1 MSELKPSA
9 IYKDAKLLMLGGTGF
24 LGKVVLSMLLTR
36 YPQVGRIYLMVR
48 AASLAESEDR
58 FWDVVLTSP
67 VFDPLRQEQGGRL
80 EEFLKNKLA
89 IVTGDVTKEDLG
101 FPADQAERIA
111 SDIDILL
118 NCSGRVSFNPPLDNS
133 LRTNVTGTVNTIEF
147 VKRMSRPA
155 LVHVST
161 CFVAGNRSGEIWE
174 NEPIVGYFP
183 RKGEPE
189 VPDFS
194 VDAEIKDC
202 ARLAARVRDEAK
214 DKYLADQF
222 REAAKKRFM
231 QEGRDL
237 DDEKGLRIA
246 VATEQK
252 NWIRARLTDLGI
264 EKAKWWGW
272 PNIYT
277 YTKSLGEQVI
287 AAADDVV
294 RAIVRPAIVESAVA
308 FPFPGWNEGF
318 TTTAPL
324 VNLALQGQNLFPVRD
339 DLILDVI
346 PVDQVAAATI
356 AVTAQAMAEQPS
368 LVYQLSSGDTN
379 PAGLGRIVTLV
390 GLYKRSY
397 FKGKRGGNK
406 LLHGLASRME
416 AQSISPDRF
425 EKYSLPMLHDVTK
438 KVTDLLDK
446 FPPRRLGSFRDW
458 AEEAK
463 DAVERF
469 ERFTKKGE
477 DQYHTFRPFI
487 VDNRYVFRAD
497 NTRALYGRMQ
507 EEEREAIP
515 FAPESIDWYDYW
527 LNIHLPGLRKW
538 VFPRLEEED
547 KPKPRRLY
555 KYDNLIELFDS
566 ATKNHRGR
574 IALRIER
581 NNREERYTYGDFR
594 ECALRAA
601 AFLAAKGIEPEDR
614 VGLIGPNMPEWGMV
628 FFGIL
633 RTGAACIPIAQD
645 APTFEILEQLRL
657 GKARGLVWSKELRE
671 ERPEARPADYRW
683 GL

>member
-1 MSELKPSA
+1 M
-9 IYKDAKLLMLGGTGF
+9 
-24 LGKVVLSMLLTR
+24 
-36 YPQVGRIYLMVR
+36 
-48 AASLAESEDR
+48 
-58 FWDVVLTSP
+58 
-67 VFDPLRQEQGGRL
+67 
-80 EEFLKNKLA
+80 KNKLA

-118 NCSGRVSFNPPLDNS
+118 NCSGRVFFNPPLDNS

-237 DDEKGLRIA
+237 DDEKENHIA

-406 LLHGLASRME
+406 LFHGLASRME

-425 EKYSLPMLHDVTK
+425 EKYSCLCCTTSRKKLPTCSTNFHRGDLVLSAIGPKRQRTRWNASSGSPK
-438 KVTDLLDK
+438 KVK
-446 FPPRRLGSFRDW
+446 
-458 AEEAK
+458 
-463 DAVERF
+463 
-469 ERFTKKGE
+469 
-477 DQYHTFRPFI
+477 I
-487 VDNRYVFRAD
+487 
-497 NTRALYGRMQ
+497 NTTR
-507 EEEREAIP
+507 
-515 FAPESIDWYDYW
+515 S
-527 LNIHLPGLRKW
+527 GL
-538 VFPRLEEED
+538 
-547 KPKPRRLY
+547 
-555 KYDNLIELFDS
+555 S
-566 ATKNHRGR
+566 
-574 IALRIER
+574 
-581 NNREERYTYGDFR
+581 
-594 ECALRAA
+594 
-601 AFLAAKGIEPEDR
+601 
-614 VGLIGPNMPEWGMV
+614 
-628 FFGIL
+628 
-633 RTGAACIPIAQD
+633 
-645 APTFEILEQLRL
+645 
-657 GKARGLVWSKELRE
+657 S
-671 ERPEARPADYRW
+671 
-683 GL
+683 